1 MLESIVLG
9 FSICLQPFNLSLCF
23 IGVLIGTLI
32 GVLPGLG
39 PGATIALLFPI
50 TLGMSPASAI
60 IMLAGIF
67 YGAQY
72 GGSTT
77 SILVNIPGEA
87 ASVVT
92 CLDGHQM
99 ALQGKAGPAL
109 GIAALGSFIAGTF
122 SVLGLMIL
130 AVPLSNLAL
139 KFGPPEYF
147 GLICLGMTLIIYLAQ
162 KSVEK
167 ALISGLL
174 GIFLSQI
181 GIDQVSSAQRFT
193 FGLGELFDGISMVPL
208 VMGLFGLGEV
218 FLTLEGEISKISV
231 ITRVK
236 NLLPNLQDWKDS
248 IWAVVRGSVLGF
260 LLGVLPGGG
269 PTLSSFAS
277 YGIEKRLSKRPQ
289 LFGHGAIEG
298 VAGPES
304 ANNSATG
311 GSFVPLLTLG
321 IPTNV
326 VMALL
331 FSALMVHGV
340 QPGPL
345 LIKQYP
351 DVFWGLVTSMYI
363 GNVILVLL
371 NLPLIPIWV
380 RFLKIPYQILFPLI
394 IMFCL
399 IGAYSERGLSFDVF
413 LMILFGVIGY
423 LMRKFEYEP
432 APLVLG
438 FILGD
443 ILEESLRR
451 SLIMADGS
459 FLIFFRR
466 PISAIFLGLGVLL
479 LISNTIPFLKKR
491 LRKLEKL
498 EVT

>member
-1 MLESIVLG
+1 MWESLILG
-9 FSICLQPFNLSLCF
+9 FSVCLQPINLFFCF
-23 IGVLIGTLI
+23 VGVFIGTLI

-50 TLGMSPASAI
+50 SLGMSPASAI
-60 IMLAGIF
+60 ILLAGIY

-99 ALQGKAGPAL
+99 ALRGRAGPAL

-122 SVLGLMIL
+122 SVIGLMIL
-130 AVPLSNLAL
+130 AVPLSNFAL
-139 KFGPPEYF
+139 RFGPPEYF
-147 GLICLGMTLIIYLAQ
+147 ALICLGMTLIVYLAQ

-181 GIDQVSSAQRFT
+181 GIDHISSAQRFT
-193 FGLGELFDGISMVPL
+193 FGIGELFDGISMVPL

-218 FLTLEGEISKISV
+218 LLSLEQEVTKISV
-231 ITRVK
+231 VTHVK
-236 NLLPNLQDWKDS
+236 NLLPNLKDWKDS
-248 IWAVVRGSVLGF
+248 TWAIIRGSILGFVLGI
-260 LLGVLPGGG
+260 LPGGG

-277 YGIEKRLSKRPQ
+277 YGIEKRLSKRPE
-289 LFGHGAIEG
+289 LFGQGVIEG

-331 FSALMVHGV
+331 FAALMVHGI

-345 LIKQYP
+345 LIRQHP
-351 DVFWGLVTSMYI
+351 DVFWALITSMYI
-363 GNVILVLL
+363 GNGMLVLL

-380 RFLKIPYQILFPLI
+380 RLLKIPYRILFPLI

-399 IGAYSERGLSFDVF
+399 IGAYSERGLAFDIF
-413 LMILFGVIGY
+413 LMIIFGILGY

-451 SLIMADGS
+451 SLIMSDGS
-459 FLIFFRR
+459 VFIFFIR
-466 PISAIFLGLGVLL
+466 PISATFLGLTIIV
-479 LISNTIPFLKKR
+479 LISNSIPFLKKR
-491 LRKLEKL
+491 LKKLEKL
-498 EVT
+498 EIT

>member
-1 MLESIVLG
+1 MWENLILG
-9 FSICLQPFNLSLCF
+9 FSVCLHPINLLYCF
-23 IGVLIGTLI
+23 MGVLIGTLI

-39 PGATIALLFPI
+39 PGATIALLFPV
-50 TLGMSPASAI
+50 TLGMSPASSI
-60 IMLAGIF
+60 ILLAGIF

-99 ALQGKAGPAL
+99 ALKGRAGPAL

-122 SVLGLMIL
+122 SIIGLMIL
-130 AVPLSNLAL
+130 AVPLSNFAL
-139 KFGPPEYF
+139 RFGPPEYF
-147 GLICLGMTLIIYLAQ
+147 GLICLGMVLIVYLTQ

-174 GIFLSQI
+174 GIFISLI
-181 GIDQVSSAQRFT
+181 GIDQISSAQRFT
-193 FGLGELFDGISMVPL
+193 FGLAELFDGISMVPL

-218 FLTLEGEISKISV
+218 FLSLEEEIAKISV
-231 ITRVK
+231 ITHVK
-236 NLLPNLQDWKDS
+236 NLLPNIQDWKDS
-248 IWAVVRGSVLGF
+248 TWPIIRGSILGF
-260 LLGVLPGGG
+260 VLGVLPGGG

-277 YGIEKRLSKRPQ
+277 YGIEKRLSKRPG

-331 FSALMVHGV
+331 FAALMVHGV

-345 LIKQYP
+345 LIKQHP
-351 DVFWGLVTSMYI
+351 DTFWGLITSMYI
-363 GNVILVLL
+363 GNGMLVLL

-380 RFLKIPYQILFPLI
+380 RFLKIPYRILFPLI

-399 IGAYSERGLSFDVF
+399 IGAYSERGLVFDVF
-413 LMILFGVIGY
+413 LMVLFGVVGY

-443 ILEESLRR
+443 LLEENLRR
-451 SLIMADGS
+451 SLIMSDGS

-466 PISAIFLGLGVLL
+466 PISATFLVLTVL
-479 LISNTIPFLKKR
+479 ILISNSIPFLKKH
-491 LRKLEKL
+491 LKKLEKL
-498 EVT
+498 EIT

>member
-1 MLESIVLG
+1 MWESLILG
-9 FSICLQPFNLSLCF
+9 FSVCLQPINLFLCF
-23 IGVLIGTLI
+23 VGVLIGTLI

-39 PGATIALLFPI
+39 PGATIALLFPV
-50 TLGMSPASAI
+50 TLGMSPTSAI

-92 CLDGHQM
+92 CLDGYQM
-99 ALQGKAGPAL
+99 ALQGRAGPAL

-122 SVLGLMIL
+122 SVIGLMIL
-130 AVPLSNLAL
+130 AVPLSTLAL

-147 GLICLGMTLIIYLAQ
+147 GLICLGMTLVVYLAQ
-162 KSVEK
+162 KSVQK
-167 ALISGLL
+167 ALISALL

-193 FGLGELFDGISMVPL
+193 FGMGELFDGISMVPL
-208 VMGLFGLGEV
+208 IMGLFGLGEV
-218 FLTLEGEISKISV
+218 FLSLEEEISKISV
-231 ITRVK
+231 ITHVK
-236 NLLPNLQDWKDS
+236 NLLPNLKDWKDS
-248 IWAVVRGSVLGF
+248 SWPIVRGSILGF
-260 LLGVLPGGG
+260 LVGVLPGGG
-269 PTLSSFAS
+269 PVLSSFAS
-277 YGIEKRLSKRPQ
+277 YGIEKRVSKRPE

-298 VAGPES
+298 VAGPEA

-345 LIKQYP
+345 LIKQHP

-363 GNVILVLL
+363 GNAMLVLL

-380 RFLKIPYQILFPLI
+380 RFLKIPYRILFPLI

-423 LMRKFEYEP
+423 MMRKFEYEP

-459 FLIFFRR
+459 FLIFFKR
-466 PISAIFLGLGVLL
+466 PISATFLGLTVLL
-479 LISNTIPFLKKR
+479 LISNLIPFFKNRLK
-491 LRKLEKL
+491 KLEKL
-498 EVT
+498 EMT

>member
-1 MLESIVLG
+1 MWESLILG
-9 FSICLQPFNLSLCF
+9 FSVCLQPINLFLCF
-23 IGVLIGTLI
+23 VGVLIGTLI

-39 PGATIALLFPI
+39 PGATIALLFPV
-50 TLGMSPASAI
+50 TLGMSPTSAI

-92 CLDGHQM
+92 CLDGYQM
-99 ALQGKAGPAL
+99 ALQGRAGPAL

-122 SVLGLMIL
+122 SVIGLMIL
-130 AVPLSNLAL
+130 AVPLSTLAL

-147 GLICLGMTLIIYLAQ
+147 GLICLGMTLVVYLAQ
-162 KSVEK
+162 KSVQK
-167 ALISGLL
+167 ALISALL

-193 FGLGELFDGISMVPL
+193 FGMGELFDGISMVPL
-208 VMGLFGLGEV
+208 IMGLLGLGEV
-218 FLTLEGEISKISV
+218 FLSLEEEISKISV
-231 ITRVK
+231 ITHVK
-236 NLLPNLQDWKDS
+236 NLLPNLKDWKDS
-248 IWAVVRGSVLGF
+248 SWPIVRGSILGF

-269 PTLSSFAS
+269 PVLSSFAS
-277 YGIEKRLSKRPQ
+277 YGIEKRVSKRPE

-298 VAGPES
+298 VAGPEA

-345 LIKQYP
+345 LIKQHP

-363 GNVILVLL
+363 GNAMLVLL

-380 RFLKIPYQILFPLI
+380 RFLKIPYRILFPLI

-423 LMRKFEYEP
+423 VMRKFEYEP
-432 APLVLG
+432 APLILG

-451 SLIMADGS
+451 SLIMADGN
-459 FLIFFRR
+459 FLIFFKR
-466 PISAIFLGLGVLL
+466 PISATFLGLTVLL
-479 LISNTIPFLKKR
+479 LISNLIPFFKNRLK
-491 LRKLEKL
+491 KLEKL
-498 EVT
+498 EMT

>member
-1 MLESIVLG
+1 
-9 FSICLQPFNLSLCF
+9 
-23 IGVLIGTLI
+23 
-32 GVLPGLG
+32 
-39 PGATIALLFPI
+39 
-50 TLGMSPASAI
+50 MSPASAI